1 MAFLRRRW
9 TPEAAEEWTKEDW
22 LAAILASL
30 SYIFLAVGLAL
41 SLLLMWKGYLLF
53 LLGIFFALAMYYVV
67 DPKLKVMSSEYEA
80 KQRKYLSEV
89 EKAQR
94 WEE

>member
-53 LLGIFFALAMYYVV
+53 SSRNLFRLGDVLRGGPQIEGHVLGIRGQAA
-67 DPKLKVMSSEYEA
+67 KV
-80 KQRKYLSEV
+80 YL
-89 EKAQR
+89 
-94 WEE
+94 

>member
-30 SYIFLAVGLAL
+30 SYIFLAVGL
-41 SLLLMWKGYLLF
+41 
-53 LLGIFFALAMYYVV
+53 
-67 DPKLKVMSSEYEA
+67 
-80 KQRKYLSEV
+80 R
-89 EKAQR
+89 
-94 WEE
+94 